1 MQGND
6 EDGSVTGAARQSLL
20 SRLIPLAL
28 LVIAAVLFF
37 ALELHRYFTFDALR
51 HNREFLISW
60 VAGHPVLAPA
70 IHMAV
75 YATAIVLL
83 PPTGAFMTVVGG
95 FLFGPAG
102 GTFYSVIGATCGATA
117 LFLIARHVLG
127 DRLRRRA
134 GPALRGI
141 QDGFQESELIYM
153 FVLRLIPLFPFWLVN
168 IAPAFLGVR
177 LRTFVIGTFFG
188 IIPGGFVFA
197 LFGAGIG
204 SILDSSQDVSLKG
217 VLTPE
222 IVAGLVGLACL
233 ALLGVG
239 YKKLKARRSGTVGRP
254 PSTGLR

>member
-6 EDGSVTGAARQSLL
+6 DAGSAAGTASRSSL

-28 LVIAAVLFF
+28 LGIAAVLFF
-37 ALELHRYFTFDALR
+37 VFELHAYFTFETFR
-51 HNREFLISW
+51 HHREFLISW
-60 VAGHPVLAPA
+60 VEGHPVRAPL
-70 IHMAV
+70 IHMGV

-83 PPTGAFMTVVGG
+83 PPTGAFMTTVGG
-95 FLFGPAG
+95 FLFGPAL
-102 GTFYSVIGATCGATA
+102 GTLYSVVGATTGATG
-117 LFLIARHVLG
+117 LFLIARHFLG

-134 GPALRGI
+134 GTLSRI
-141 QDGFQESELIYM
+141 QEGFQENELAYM
-153 FVLRLIPLFPFWLVN
+153 FVLRLVPLFPFWLVN

-204 SILDSSQDVSLKG
+204 NILDANQEISVKG

-222 IVAGLVGLACL
+222 ILAGLVGLACL

-239 YKKLKARRSGTVGRP
+239 YKKLKARRRETVGRP
-254 PSTGLR
+254 PMTGLG